1 MGCSADSGDGVE
13 GHFCCGVESG
23 PIRER
28 FEELYNKKEF
38 ENIVNFSDVKKGDLY
53 VNLIQYDKNMKNEKN
68 MEYYRY
74 FSIKIIG
81 NYYPF
86 DDFDMLKLFLS
97 KLKQIPL
104 LLLIF

>member
-1 MGCSADSGDGVE
+1 MGS
-13 GHFCCGVESG
+13 CGYNPG

-28 FEELYNKKEF
+28 FEELNKKF
-38 ENIVNFSDVKKGDLY
+38 VNFSDVKKGDLY
-53 VNLIQYDKNMKNEKN
+53 VNLIQYDENMKNEKN

-74 FSIKIIG
+74 FSIKMIG

-97 KLKQIPL
+97 KLK
-104 LLLIF
+104 